1 MLFGVS
7 IHVYSWTSMKLDSLK
22 LLNLP
27 NIPLSYWQGSMSDLS
42 KPYVVQ
48 VWYREIYKRPRTT
61 ELEVLNDG
69 VGKPLRKK

>member
-1 MLFGVS
+1 
-7 IHVYSWTSMKLDSLK
+7 
-22 LLNLP
+22 
-27 NIPLSYWQGSMSDLS
+27 MSDLS

-69 VGKPLRKK
+69 VEKPLRKKYSAVKFVEWKSVIFSC